1 MRELITLAFQLLI
14 ILLLVINFKD
24 LSWSKRSQEDFKI
37 VQREHNESIGK
48 KLREIEIQNAL
59 TAILCKY
66 QMIAT
71 GTQDFQTITEYKQT
85 IVLGYPTTG
94 SVFNDWNFKTITV
107 VAQYEDECEKIEK
120 MVKEELAN
128 TILEIKSIERTVTSK
143 PLSLNRYKI
152 TIELKKL

>member
-1 MRELITLAFQLLI
+1 MKELITLAFQLLI

-24 LSWSKRSQEDFKI
+24 LSWLKRSQEDFKI
-37 VQREHNESIGK
+37 VQGERNEGLGK
-48 KLREIEIQNAL
+48 KMREIEIQNAL
-59 TAILCKY
+59 TTILCKY

-71 GTQDFQTITEYKQT
+71 GWQDFKCETEYRQRT
-85 IVLGYPTTG
+85 VYGYTTTG
-94 SVFNDWNFKTITV
+94 GVFNDWNFKTITV

-120 MVKEELAN
+120 MVKKELAN
-128 TILEIKSIERTVTSK
+128 TILEIKGIERTATLK

>member
-14 ILLLVINFKD
+14 ILLLVINFKE
-24 LSWSKRSQEDFKI
+24 LSWAKRSQEDFKI
-37 VQREHNESIGK
+37 VQRERNENISK
-48 KLREIEIQNAL
+48 KLREVEIQNAL
-59 TAILCKY
+59 TTILCKY

-71 GTQDFQTITEYKQT
+71 GTQDFKCETEYRQRT
-85 IVLGYPTTG
+85 VYGYTTTG
-94 SVFNDWNFKTITV
+94 GVFNDWNFKTITV
-107 VAQYEDECEKIEK
+107 IAQYEDECEKIEK
-120 MVKEELAN
+120 MVKKELAN